1 MLTHP
6 PTQTHPPA
14 QPHEHTHAAT
24 PAVTARLR
32 ATGARLTAPRQ
43 EVLSLLMNSSRALS
57 HGEIEAAL
65 AAHAKDCAQAP
76 SVDRVTL
83 YRVLDWLTAQHLAHK
98 IADADRVTRF
108 SVTPDGHDEAHAHF
122 KCVSCGNML
131 CLTDVPPLKIPV
143 PAGFASNEIEVTVR
157 GVCATCNQPKAVKKR
172 AGQGSSKRAQ

>member
-1 MLTHP
+1 MATHTP
-6 PTQTHPPA
+6 SPA
-14 QPHEHTHAAT
+14 PSHEHTHAAT

-43 EVLSLLMNSSRALS
+43 EVLSLLMNSARALS

-65 AAHAKDCAQAP
+65 AAHAKECAQAP

-108 SVTPDGHDEAHAHF
+108 SVTTDGHDEAHAHF
-122 KCVSCGNML
+122 KCTTCGNML
-131 CLTDVPPLKIPV
+131 CFTDVPPLKIPV

-157 GVCATCNQPKAVKKR
+157 GTCDACNQTKTVKR
-172 AGQGSSKRAQ
+172 RIGQASSKVAQ